1 MKRTAQEQTTKSLNR
16 EQSPS
21 LWMLVGIPACLVATT
36 IASYYAS
43 LAYNFQFDDIANI
56 KKMFDIRHN
65 TLAKLFFARPRWIS
79 QWLNTVYYGYVKF
92 DPYLYR
98 VGNLIIHSIGGIL
111 VFYLIYTLFSG
122 LRAQNFFKRNSL
134 AIAAT
139 TAGLFLL
146 HPVQTQTVSYVIQG
160 QLEGMAGVFTIAIV
174 LFFVKWVQATTPRGR
189 WGFGTLLIVTSLL
202 SIGTK
207 EITIVA
213 PLMVLLTDWFF
224 VAQGNWSEIKGRW
237 QKHAAVWAAI
247 ILTYVYFKA
256 GFMLKAATFQL
267 ESRNNIGNQLTQD
280 PAQKIYPLHFAISQF
295 KVIVHYLV
303 MFVWPFNIS
312 VEYDWMLSTSFFA
325 ADCFLPFL
333 SLVALWSYLGYL
345 FSKNKTNILV
355 FAFAWFF
362 IAVLPRSS
370 IIPSS
375 ELLVDYK
382 TYLASVGVLLL
393 IASAL
398 VWVITAM
405 GEQARKRMALAAITP
420 ITSGALAC
428 MLALVGY
435 GAHER
440 NKVWRSGLEFWG
452 NIIANAPG
460 KARAYNN
467 YAVALS
473 DLKRYAEA
481 VPFYKKAVQMDG
493 KYPDPLNNLAVVYS
507 ILGDTDAA
515 IVAMRKT
522 IEIQPYYPEAY
533 NNLASFY
540 IQKKEYDKAEKML
553 KIALKLRKHYGKAYF
568 NYGKLYLQQEKFDEA
583 LPYFKKACMEADMDI
598 EPGFK
603 VYAQV
608 AFKAQKWDEA
618 VIAVSKL
625 CELNPSS
632 VEYNG
637 QLGQALLMDKQYAKS
652 LSVFERLV
660 QVKPEEPKYWF
671 NAGEAAYQLE
681 EYQKGRDYFSKAQ
694 SLGYKTPNVYVRL
707 ASCYS
712 ELDQRKEAREALL
725 IAQGLPDVSTDLKAQ
740 IKAQMTKL

>member
-1 MKRTAQEQTTKSLNR
+1 MKRTNQEAIRNQHL

-21 LWMLVGIPACLVATT
+21 LWALIGIPACLVATT

-43 LAYNFQFDDIANI
+43 LSYNFQFDDIANI

-65 TLAKLFFARPRWIS
+65 TLSKLFFARPRWIS
-79 QWLNTVYYGYVKF
+79 QWLNAMYYSYVKF

-111 VFYLIYTLFSG
+111 VFYLIYTLLSG
-122 LRAQNFFKRNSL
+122 LRTQSFFKRHSL
-134 AIAAT
+134 AIAAI

-174 LFFVKWVQATTPRGR
+174 LFFVKWVQATTQRGR
-189 WGFGTLLIVTSLL
+189 WGFGALLLATSLL
-202 SIGTK
+202 AIGTK

-224 VAQGNWSEIKGRW
+224 VAQGNWSEIKSRW
-237 QKHAAVWAAI
+237 GKHAVVWAAI
-247 ILTYVYFKA
+247 MFTYIYFKA

-280 PAQKIYPLHFAISQF
+280 PTQKIYPLHFAISQF
-295 KVIVHYLV
+295 KVILHYLT

-333 SLVALWSYLGYL
+333 SLAALWSYLGYL
-345 FSKNKTNILV
+345 FSKNKTNIVV

-382 TYLASVGVLLL
+382 TYLASMGVLLI

-398 VWVITAM
+398 VWLVTTL
-405 GEQARKRMALAAITP
+405 GEQARKRMALVSITP
-420 ITSGALAC
+420 ITSGVLAC
-428 MLALVGY
+428 MLAMVAF

-473 DLKRYAEA
+473 DLKRYSEA
-481 VPFYKKAVQMDG
+481 IPFYKKAVQMDG

-540 IQKKEYDKAEKML
+540 IQKKEYEKAEKML

-568 NYGKLYLQQEKFDEA
+568 NYGKLYLQQEKYAEA

-608 AFKAQKWDEA
+608 AVKAEKWDEA
-618 VIAVSKL
+618 VLAISKL
-625 CELNPSS
+625 CELKPSNI
-632 VEYNG
+632 EYNG

-660 QVKPEEPKYWF
+660 QVKEDEPKYWF
-671 NAGEAAYQLE
+671 NAGEAAYQLG
-681 EYQKGRDYFSKAQ
+681 EYQKGRDYFGKAQ
-694 SLGYKTPNVYVRL
+694 ALGYKTPNLYVRL

-712 ELDQRKEAREALL
+712 ELDQRKEAREAL
-725 IAQGLPDVSTDLKAQ
+725 IVAQGLPEVSADLKAQ
-740 IKAQMTKL
+740 IKQQMTKL